1 VKDSLMTYSPEV
13 LYRAAALVLV
23 FAMLVAVV
31 IQIGVRA

>member
-1 VKDSLMTYSPEV
+1 MTYSPEV